1 MGWRNFC
8 SLPERP
14 ESLSWADLTNRAY
27 RYAIKSMLF
36 KQLTQPLVEVFF
48 PSSCLHCGDA
58 VEYSDFQFLCRV
70 CSRELFLSKPPICST
85 CGYPFFGMLAGPRV
99 CPHCVELDPLFEQG
113 KTLFLAKGPARSIIH
128 VLKYQSGFYV
138 LEDVK
143 VMIAKVPHYKEY
155 FDGAILIPVPLHP
168 TKERERGFNQSLV
181 IAKSLNE
188 ATEAK
193 DLQNLLVRTMY
204 TQTQTRLSRAARH
217 QNVKN
222 AFALASDAVVIP
234 NQTYILVDDV
244 ITTGSTLNACAAVLR
259 EAGANQVK
267 VATLGHG

>member
-1 MGWRNFC
+1 MGWQNFC

-48 PSSCLHCGDA
+48 PRSCLHCGDA

-99 CPHCVELDPLFEQG
+99 CPHCVELDPLFKQG

>member
-1 MGWRNFC
+1 MGWQNFC

-48 PSSCLHCGDA
+48 PRSCLHCGDA

-222 AFALASDAVVIP
+222 AFALAADAVVIP

>member
-1 MGWRNFC
+1 
-8 SLPERP
+8 
-14 ESLSWADLTNRAY
+14 
-27 RYAIKSMLF
+27 MLF

-48 PSSCLHCGDA
+48 PRSCLHCGDA

-99 CPHCVELDPLFEQG
+99 CPHCVELDPLFKQG

-222 AFALASDAVVIP
+222 AFALAADAVVIP

>member
-1 MGWRNFC
+1 MGWQNFC

-48 PSSCLHCGDA
+48 PRSCLHCGDA

>member
-1 MGWRNFC
+1 
-8 SLPERP
+8 
-14 ESLSWADLTNRAY
+14 
-27 RYAIKSMLF
+27 MLF

-48 PSSCLHCGDA
+48 PRSCLHCGDA

>member
-1 MGWRNFC
+1 MGWQNFS

-48 PSSCLHCGDA
+48 PRSCLHCGDA

-99 CPHCVELDPLFEQG
+99 CPHCVELDPLFKQG